1 MKILLIGASGQLGT
15 DLARALAGHEL
26 LAPPRRSLD
35 LLQPDRIRQV
45 LQSER
50 PRVVINT
57 AAFHRVDECESR
69 VSTAFQVN
77 GEAVRNLAL
86 AARDIEAVLVHY
98 STDYVFDGAAGRPY
112 REDDFPRPL
121 NVYGVSKLAGE
132 HLLESV
138 WEKHILIRTCGLYGH
153 AGSRGK
159 GGNFVETMIRKATAG
174 ESIRV
179 VDDQRLTPTST
190 RELARA
196 TAALVETSHFGLF
209 HVTSKG
215 NCTWYEFAGEI
226 FRLLGLEPDLAPTT
240 SDAFSAA
247 ARRPAYSVLANH
259 HLDDLGMDDL
269 KHWKDDL
276 REYLG
281 DRIRHPGA

>member
-15 DLARALAGHEL
+15 DLAKVLAGHEL

-35 LLQPDRIRQV
+35 LIQPDRVRQV

-50 PRVVINT
+50 PQVVINT

-98 STDYVFDGAAGRPY
+98 STDYVFDGGAGRPY

-196 TAALVETSHFGLF
+196 TAALVESSHFGLF

-226 FRLLGLEPDLAPTT
+226 FRLLGLKPDLTPTT
-240 SDAFSAA
+240 SGAFSAA
-247 ARRPAYSVLANH
+247 ARRPAYSVLANQ

>member
-1 MKILLIGASGQLGT
+1 MKILLIGASGQLGA
-15 DLARALAGHEL
+15 DLVKALSRHRL
-26 LAPPRRSLD
+26 LAPPHRSLD
-35 LLQPDRIRQV
+35 LLQPDRARQV

-50 PRVVINT
+50 PQVVINT
-57 AAFHRVDECESR
+57 AAFHRVDDCESQ

-86 AARDIEAVLVHY
+86 AARGIGAALVHY
-98 STDYVFDGAAGRPY
+98 STDYVFGGTAARPC
-112 REDDFPRPL
+112 REDDLPRPI
-121 NVYGVSKLAGE
+121 NVYGASKLAGE
-132 HLLESV
+132 HLLASV
-138 WEKHILIRTCGLYGH
+138 WEKHFLSRTCGLYGH

-159 GGNFVETMIRKATAG
+159 GGNFVETMIRKAAG
-174 ESIRV
+174 KESIRV

-196 TAALVETSHFGLF
+196 TAALIETSHYGLY

-215 NCTWYEFAGEI
+215 DCTWYEFAREI
-226 FRLLGLEPDLAPTT
+226 FSQVGIRPDLSPTT
-240 SDAFSAA
+240 SDSFAAA

-259 HLDDLGMDDL
+259 RLDQLGMDDL
-269 KHWKDDL
+269 KHWRDAL

-281 DRIRHPGA
+281 DRVRRPGA

>member
-1 MKILLIGASGQLGT
+1 MKILLLGASGQLGV
-15 DLARALAGHEL
+15 DLAKALSGHQVI
-26 LAPPRRSLD
+26 APPRQTLD
-35 LLQPDRIRQV
+35 LLQFDRVRRV
-45 LQSER
+45 LRSER

-57 AAFHRVDECESR
+57 AAFHRVDDCESR
-69 VSTAFQVN
+69 VSTAFEVN

-112 REDDFPRPL
+112 LESDLARPI

-132 HLLESV
+132 LLVASV
-138 WEKHILIRTCGLYGH
+138 WEKHVLIRTCGLYGH

-159 GGNFVETMIRKATAG
+159 GGNFVETMIRKALAK

-190 RELARA
+190 RELARK
-196 TAALVETSHFGLF
+196 TADLIESSHFGLF

-226 FRLLGLEPDLAPTT
+226 FRLSGLEPDLAPTT
-240 SDAFSAA
+240 SDAFATA
-247 ARRPAYSVLANH
+247 ARRPSYSVLANQR
-259 HLDDLGMDDL
+259 LDELGMDDL
-269 KHWKDDL
+269 KHWRDAL
-276 REYLG
+276 REYLS
-281 DRIRHPGA
+281 DRTRRPGA

>member
-1 MKILLIGASGQLGT
+1 MKILLIGASGQLGA
-15 DLARALAGHEL
+15 DLVKALSRHRL
-26 LAPPRRSLD
+26 LAPPHRSLD
-35 LLQPDRIRQV
+35 LLQPDRVRQV

-50 PRVVINT
+50 PQVVINT
-57 AAFHRVDECESR
+57 AAFHRVDDCESQ

-86 AARDIEAVLVHY
+86 AARGIGAALVHY
-98 STDYVFDGAAGRPY
+98 STDYVFGGTAARPC
-112 REDDFPRPL
+112 REDDLPRPI
-121 NVYGVSKLAGE
+121 NVYGASKLAGE
-132 HLLESV
+132 HLLASV
-138 WEKHILIRTCGLYGH
+138 WEKHFLIRTCGLYGH

-159 GGNFVETMIRKATAG
+159 GGNFVETMIRKAAG
-174 ESIRV
+174 NESIRV

-196 TAALVETSHFGLF
+196 TAALIETSHYGLY

-215 NCTWYEFAGEI
+215 DCTWYEFAREI
-226 FRLLGLEPDLAPTT
+226 FSQVGIRPDLSPTT
-240 SDAFSAA
+240 SDSFAAA

-259 HLDDLGMDDL
+259 RLDQLGMDGL
-269 KHWKDDL
+269 KHWRDAL

-281 DRIRHPGA
+281 DRVRRPGA